1 MEPGAQRGSGSR
13 ESTASAPHP
22 GPPASITVGGGGG
35 LVTGAARDYGP
46 WAPIP
51 ELVERTAARTPGAT
65 AVAFGDDE
73 LSYAEL
79 NARANRFARY
89 LRSRGVDRESL
100 VGVHLERSPELVV
113 ALLAILKAGGAYLP
127 LDPEHPADRLRIVLD
142 EARPVVVLSTRD
154 LADGLPE
161 GHGQVARVDE
171 DAVEWDGLPGDD
183 LGVRLDPANAIYVLY
198 TSGSTGRPKGV
209 VNTHGGLA
217 NRLLWMQEEY
227 ALDHT
232 DAVLQKTPFGFDVSA
247 WEFFWPL
254 IIGARLA
261 VARPGEHRDPDLL
274 AATIA
279 RHGVTALHFV
289 PSMLQTFLATA
300 EEAGLADPVSSV
312 RQVFCSGEALPV
324 SVQRSFPAVFSARL
338 HNLYGPTE
346 AAIDVTYW
354 PCDPA
359 SGRDGVPIG
368 YPIANTSVYVLD
380 RDLRPVPEGGVGE
393 IHLAGA
399 GLARGYLS
407 RHAATGDR
415 FVPDPFAASP
425 GDRMYRTGDLG
436 RVRDG
441 AVEYCGRTDDQVKVR
456 GFRIELGDVQAAMAA
471 HPEVSAAAVTVWEHP
486 ATGRYLAG
494 YYVGRRDGSLPPSRL
509 REALLKRLPEY
520 MVPTTL
526 TALDALPVTANG
538 KLDRA
543 ALPVPGRTQARP
555 GAPAVPAADHIP
567 PRTPTERAVA
577 AVWADLLGH
586 APVGAGDNFL
596 ELGGHSMAAARIA
609 ARIRTEL
616 RADLQVRDFYD
627 HPVLERLAA
636 RVDELRAVG
645 QAGPPPI
652 RRIARDRRPDP
663 AALTPHEG

>member
-1 MEPGAQRGSGSR
+1 MEPGAQSGAGSR
-13 ESTASAPHP
+13 ESTTSA
-22 GPPASITVGGGGG
+22 PPASISVEAGGGR
-35 LVTGAARDYGP
+35 VTGAARDYGP

-51 ELVERTAARTPGAT
+51 DLFERAAARTPGAT
-65 AVAFGDDE
+65 ALVFGDDE

-79 NARANRFARY
+79 NARANRLARH

-100 VGVHLERSPELVV
+100 VGVHLERSVEMVV
-113 ALLAILKAGGAYLP
+113 ALLAVLKAGGAYLP
-127 LDPEHPADRLRIVLD
+127 LDPEHPADRLRLVLD
-142 EARPVVVLSTRD
+142 EAAPAVVLSARD
-154 LADGLPE
+154 LAGGLP
-161 GHGQVARVDE
+161 GAYGPVTLLDE
-171 DAVEWDGLPGDD
+171 DAAAWEGLSGDD
-183 LGVRLDPANAIYVLY
+183 LGVRLEPANAIYVLY

-232 DAVLQKTPFGFDVSA
+232 DVVLQKTPYGFDVSA

-254 IIGARLA
+254 IVGARLA

-274 AATIA
+274 AATIT

-289 PSMLQTFLATA
+289 PSMLQTFLVTA
-300 EEAGLADPVSSV
+300 EEAGLSGPVTSV

-354 PCDPA
+354 PCDPS
-359 SGRDGVPIG
+359 SGRDTVPIG
-368 YPIANTSVYVLD
+368 YPIANTGVYVLD
-380 RDLRPVPEGGVGE
+380 RDLRPVPAGGVGE

-407 RHAATGDR
+407 RHGATADR
-415 FVPDPFAASP
+415 FVPDPFAGP
-425 GDRMYRTGDLG
+425 GERMYRTGDLG

-471 HPEVSAAAVTVWEHP
+471 HPDVAAAAVTVLEHP

-494 YYVGRRDGSLPPSRL
+494 YYVGRRDESLPASRL

-526 TALDALPVTANG
+526 TPLDALPVTANG
-538 KLDRA
+538 KLDRG
-543 ALPVPGRTQARP
+543 ALPVPGRTPPRA
-555 GAPAVPAADHIP
+555 GAPAAPAAPHIP

-577 AVWADLLGH
+577 VVWADLLGH

-636 RVDELRAVG
+636 RVDELRAGG

-652 RRIARDRRPDP
+652 RRISRVP
-663 AALTPHEG
+663 AARTPHEG